1 MHQKA
6 RTDLEFDAILALLR
20 ALTSTPLGAAQVETV
35 RPAVEAEEVSHEQAL
50 TIEATQ
56 YLGAHGALPFGTLA
70 DPEPALKHLTVEAS
84 VCTPGTILEL
94 LRLMQ
99 SSRDVK
105 SSLALVRAEHPR
117 LWSVARDL
125 PDLGSLIRFLDG
137 KIGPQGEVL
146 DHASDDLLA
155 LRRDIRRAGER
166 LEGVLEAIVSRPDVA
181 KALQDD
187 FVALRSERHVI
198 PIRSESQKSIAG
210 IVHGVSGSGATV
222 FVEPLETVE
231 LNNEIVTLRERE
243 AAEVRRLLRE
253 YSELLRGRLAELRLL
268 TRLVARLDLVFARA
282 RLGQDMRAI
291 PADMD
296 AEGRIRLQAARHPLV
311 EASLRDQGAAIV
323 PLDLTLSPDES
334 VLMISGPN
342 TGGKTVALKTLGLLA
357 LMHQAG
363 LLVPAAQASL
373 PPFRSVFIDIGD
385 RQSIQDRLSTFSARI
400 GAIAAMARQV
410 AVPCL
415 ILLDEVGTGTDPEE
429 GVALA
434 IAIIDY
440 FRERGARVIATT
452 HLEALKAYAASTP
465 GCSNAAMQFDES
477 TGEPTYR
484 LVQGIP
490 GRSSALEIAA
500 RLGLPAAI
508 LEDARARRGESKRML
523 DDYLGRLETLTADLE
538 ARVRDAERRQERLD
552 ADRREMERE
561 LRQREERQ
569 RQAVSQEI
577 ELAVG
582 SIRAEGERYLA
593 TLKEREIALRMR
605 REETKQAARLRAEAR
620 RRLRAV
626 APGASELKEADR
638 ALLPGARVFVRGLG
652 VPGTV
657 QSVQGD
663 RVAVLARGKRVVVPR
678 DDCEAA
684 QDGGAAP
691 LTAGAPLPP
700 GITLHRRD
708 GVAAAE
714 IDLRGLPVDDA
725 LSRLDKF
732 LDDAVLESLGRV
744 RLVHGVGSGRL
755 RKAVHGLLGRH
766 PQVESFAGAADNEGG
781 SGATIVTLRY

>member
-1 MHQKA
+1 MIQKA
-6 RTDLEFDAILALLR
+6 LNDLEFDAILELLR
-20 ALTSTPLGAAQVETV
+20 ALASTPIGATQAATLG
-35 RPAVEAEEVSHEQAL
+35 PAVEADEVSLEQAL
-50 TIEATQ
+50 TIEATR
-56 YLGAHGALPFGTLA
+56 YLEAHGALPFGTLT
-70 DPEPALKHLTVEAS
+70 DPEPALMHLTVEAS
-84 VCTPGTILEL
+84 VCTPGAILEL
-94 LRLMQ
+94 LRLMK

-105 SSLALVRAEHPR
+105 SVLALVRTEHPR
-117 LWSVARDL
+117 LWGVARDL

-166 LEGVLEAIVSRPDVA
+166 LEGLLEAIVSRPDVA

-198 PIRSESQKSIAG
+198 PIRSESQKSVAG

-268 TRLVARLDLVFARA
+268 TGVLGRLDLVVARA
-282 RLGQDMRAI
+282 RLGQAMQAQ
-291 PADMD
+291 PAHID
-296 AEGRIRLQAARHPLV
+296 AEGGIRLQDARHPLV
-311 EASLRDQGAAIV
+311 EASLKGQGAAIV
-323 PLDLTLSPDES
+323 PLNLALSPGES

-357 LMHQAG
+357 LMHQSG
-363 LLVPAAQASL
+363 LFVPASRASL
-373 PPFRSVFIDIGD
+373 PLFRSVFIDIGD

-400 GAIAAMARQV
+400 GAIASMAREV
-410 AVPCL
+410 VFPSL

-440 FRERGARVIATT
+440 FRKRGARVIATT

-465 GCSNAAMQFDES
+465 ACSNAAMQFDET

-500 RLGLPAAI
+500 RLGLPEPI

-538 ARVRDAERRQERLD
+538 ARVRDADRRQERLD
-552 ADRREMERE
+552 ADRRAMEQE

-593 TLKEREIALRMR
+593 TLKEREIELRMR

-626 APGASELKEADR
+626 APGARELQEADR
-638 ALLPGARVFVRGLG
+638 ALVPGTRVIVRGLG
-652 VPGTV
+652 LPGTV
-657 QSVQGD
+657 QSVQGA
-663 RVAVLARGKRVVVPR
+663 RVAILARGKRVVVPR
-678 DDCEAA
+678 DDCEAV
-684 QDGGAAP
+684 QDGGLAP
-691 LTAGAPLPP
+691 QAAGAPLPP
-700 GITLHRRD
+700 GVTLRRRD
-708 GVAAAE
+708 ATAADE
-714 IDLRGLPVDDA
+714 IDLRGFPIEDA

-755 RKAVHGLLGRH
+755 RKAVHNLLGRH
-766 PQVESFAGAADNEGG
+766 PQVESFSGAADNEGG
-781 SGATIVTLRY
+781 SGATIVTLRS